1 MKKILFVTSKHPFA
15 SDSKDGG
22 DATVS
27 EFIRALGAHCQ
38 LDILCFRE
46 CDSNVKIP
54 LVHKKFFQNMDFAN
68 YDFYSKENGEKFL
81 VRLKQADVSAK
92 KIISLSENYDIII
105 VQHCMFILKLADFS
119 ISVFQK
125 IILLPM
131 FTGIEYLR
139 SQEHVPPEY
148 ILAEKIALGHVQ
160 KIITPS
166 NAEREILIS
175 DYKISPEKIF
185 VIPRSVT
192 AVDVKIPRSCNE
204 KLQLVYIASVR
215 RQKAHLEAMEL
226 FARINEIIPNA
237 QFHCVGTI
245 QDKNLFGECVKF
257 LQARNLANDVFF
269 HGTLSQKELHHL
281 LSLCDVNIS
290 VSFWESFGR
299 SIFEGMAMGLPT
311 VILERILSV
320 VDIPETIRPLTASC
334 LEEMVTI
341 ILNLYT
347 DEKFFRAQSLK
358 SRFIRECLAFE
369 RIQRNLRNTI
379 LLN

>member
-27 EFIRALGAHCQ
+27 EFIRTLGVHCQ
-38 LDILCFRE
+38 LDILCFRK

-54 LVHKKFFQNMDFAN
+54 LVHENFFQNMDFAN
-68 YDFYSKENGEKFL
+68 YNFYSKETGEKFL
-81 VRLKQADVSAK
+81 VRLQQADISAK
-92 KIISLSENYDIII
+92 KIIELSESYDTII
-105 VQHCMFILKLADFS
+105 VQHCMFILKLADFCK
-119 ISVFQK
+119 SVFQK

-139 SQEHVPPEY
+139 SHEYVPTDY
-148 ILAEKIALGHVQ
+148 ILAEKIALSHVQ

-166 NAEREILIS
+166 NAEREILIN

-185 VIPRSVT
+185 VIPRSVSE
-192 AVDVKIPRSCNE
+192 VDFKISKCCNE

-215 RQKAHLEAMEL
+215 RQKAHREAMEL
-226 FARINEIIPNA
+226 FARVKEVIPNA
-237 QFHCVGTI
+237 QFHCIGTI
-245 QDKNLFGECVKF
+245 QDKNLFDECIKF
-257 LQARNLANDVFF
+257 LQARNLTDDVFF
-269 HGTLSQKELHHL
+269 HGTLSRKELNHL
-281 LSLCDVNIS
+281 LGLCDINIS
-290 VSFWESFGR
+290 VSLWESFGR

-311 VILERILSV
+311 VVLERILSV
-320 VDIPETIRPLTASC
+320 ADISETMRPLTVSC

-341 ILNLYT
+341 ILKLYT
-347 DEKFFRAQSLK
+347 DENFFQAQSLK
-358 SRFIRECLAFE
+358 SRYIQEYLSFE
-369 RIQRNLRNTI
+369 RIQKNLRNTI